1 MLCQNCNENEANIKY
16 TQIING
22 EKREMILCEN
32 CAKKLGIDSIS
43 FDMPIN
49 FSNFF
54 GGFGNLIGDYETEF
68 MPKLISN
75 QSSKCKTCGLTYD
88 EFVQTGKFG
97 CKDCYETFQ
106 NRLDPIL
113 KTLHGETKYIG
124 RKSNVQNKKVKTKI
138 ENQQSEKEDK
148 INELKARLKVL
159 IKEEKYEEAAK
170 VRDQIKELE

>member
-68 MPKLISN
+68 MPKLI
-75 QSSKCKTCGLTYD
+75 
-88 EFVQTGKFG
+88 
-97 CKDCYETFQ
+97 
-106 NRLDPIL
+106 
-113 KTLHGETKYIG
+113 
-124 RKSNVQNKKVKTKI
+124 
-138 ENQQSEKEDK
+138 
-148 INELKARLKVL
+148 
-159 IKEEKYEEAAK
+159 
-170 VRDQIKELE
+170 